1 MKSAQRL
8 ISGLLSLVLVCSL
21 CLTALP
27 ATADAAPTGT
37 ALTGSIGLT
46 IRFDLPQTAA
56 GAAARNIRLQVS
68 SGGQTTV
75 IPLPQGMDGENALDA
90 DISVSVKNTDDA
102 VLINESRVGY
112 YEVVLSGLPAGG
124 TQYDLALTGDGYK
137 TFSRTVTLDSYSQ
150 HMIVG
155 TGDGTFSLGD
165 VNGDGVVDDG
175 DLAVVHIGDLTGVFD
190 DGCHVG
196 GNVIAAFPVAQYQG
210 AVFPGGDEGVG
221 IVGADDAEGV
231 GAFNAPQAPAH
242 GFQHVPALLGVKLQ
256 EVGRDFRVRLG
267 GEGHPLP
274 GELFL

>member
-1 MKSAQRL
+1 MKPVRRL
-8 ISGLLSLVLVCSL
+8 ISGMLSLLMVCSL

-90 DISVSVKNTDDA
+90 DISVSVKNTDGA

-175 DLAVVHIGDLTGVFD
+175 DLAVIDAQLGQRITTQTAELDLNGDGQIDITDL
-190 DGCHVG
+190 
-196 GNVIAAFPVAQYQG
+196 A
-210 AVFPGGDEGVG
+210 
-221 IVGADDAEGV
+221 
-231 GAFNAPQAPAH
+231 
-242 GFQHVPALLGVKLQ
+242 
-256 EVGRDFRVRLG
+256 
-267 GEGHPLP
+267 
-274 GELFL
+274 